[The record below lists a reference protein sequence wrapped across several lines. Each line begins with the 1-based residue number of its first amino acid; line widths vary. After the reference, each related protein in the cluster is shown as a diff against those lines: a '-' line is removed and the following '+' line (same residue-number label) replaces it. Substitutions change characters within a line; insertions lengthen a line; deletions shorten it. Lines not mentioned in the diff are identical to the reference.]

1 MSTLLAIALA
11 AAIQP
16 TCSWDRPGQNPY
28 TGGTE
33 AAIDRYTDI
42 PAAVRGTLKRRMAEG
57 QSDDQVEITRDA
69 ISGKRQYGAQIRDM
83 HFGRASVCGTVTRA
97 KWAADRVEPAAVY
110 CVGEHCVLVPKICGN
125 VSRIT
130 RGAPAVADANSTAG
144 AAPATGVASAGDEAA
159 NPDGI
164 QQFDDISLADA
175 PLHDAPMEL
184 APWEEGADADARRLL
199 GDLDLLLNDE
209 YGRNYAFGNHG
220 HGHDGGDDEFIPAP
234 VPEPETWAMLLGG
247 LGLMA
252 WMARRRAARAA

>member
-1 MSTLLAIALA
+1 MTILLALTLA

-28 TGGTE
+28 TGGTA

-42 PAAVRGTLKRRMAEG
+42 PAAARSTLKRRMAEG
-57 QSDDQVEITRDA
+57 QSDDQVTITRDA
-69 ISGKRQYGAQIRDM
+69 ISGRNRYGAQIRDM
-83 HFGRASVCGTVTRA
+83 HFGGASVCGTVTRT

-130 RGAPAVADANSTAG
+130 RAGPAAAGVAG
-144 AAPATGVASAGDEAA
+144 ANEEAAGDAK
-159 NPDGI
+159 DGI
-164 QQFDDISLADA
+164 VESKSDGIPQFDDISLADA
-175 PLHDAPMEL
+175 PTRPESIEL
-184 APWEEGADADARRLL
+184 EPWEEDGENKHRLSALDGLDGLGQLDDETRRW
-199 GDLDLLLNDE
+199 GF
-209 YGRNYAFGNHG
+209 GRPPA
-220 HGHDGGDDEFIPAP
+220 GHDDDVLPAAP